1 MLVYCSGNSLRL
13 SPCAL
18 STNDEGRMVSSQSNM
33 IMASPLDD
41 GVGDDMLSDD
51 GICEIVCEMS
61 NYEQSSLLLA
71 ACRLSI

>member
-1 MLVYCSGNSLRL
+1 
-13 SPCAL
+13 
-18 STNDEGRMVSSQSNM
+18 M

-41 GVGDDMLSDD
+41 GVGDDILILYND

>member
-41 GVGDDMLSDD
+41 GVGDDILILYND
-51 GICEIVCEMS
+51 GICEIVFARC
-61 NYEQSSLLLA
+61 
-71 ACRLSI
+71 